1 MMISLKE
8 VMLAINRKINES
20 LQMNVDSKNLEE
32 EFERPSV
39 RTSIDNLKTS
49 AFMQSMKERNFIVR
63 IYYFSKNREKN
74 KIELLEIQEK
84 LEEAFFSHLKIKGAF
99 FIYIDEIVFNV
110 SDGILIGEFE
120 VMTLEDIIND
130 INIEAIEEL
139 EIKTEVVID
148 NFVKIEKKE
157 QKEELGEGFQ
167 MKYKFN

>member
-74 KIELLEIQEK
+74 KIELLAIQEK

-99 FIYIDEIVFNV
+99 FIYIDEIIFNV
-110 SDGILIGEFE
+110 TDGILIGEFE
-120 VMTLEDIIND
+120 VRTLEEILND
-130 INIEAIEEL
+130 INTENMEEL
-139 EIKTEVVID
+139 EIKTKVIFD
-148 NFVKIEKKE
+148 NSVKIEKKE
-157 QKEELGEGFQ
+157 ELVEEFQ

>member
-1 MMISLKE
+1 MISLKE

-99 FIYIDEIVFNV
+99 FIYIDEIIFNV
-110 SDGILIGEFE
+110 TDGILIGEFE
-120 VMTLEDIIND
+120 VRTLEEILND
-130 INIEAIEEL
+130 INIENMEEL
-139 EIKTEVVID
+139 EIKTKVILD
-148 NFVKIEKKE
+148 NSVKIEKKE
-157 QKEELGEGFQ
+157 ELAEGFQ

>member
-1 MMISLKE
+1 MISLKE

-120 VMTLEDIIND
+120 VRTLEEILND
-130 INIEAIEEL
+130 INAENMEEL
-139 EIKTEVVID
+139 EIKTKVILD
-148 NFVKIEKKE
+148 NSEKIEKKE
-157 QKEELGEGFQ
+157 ELAEGFQ

>member
-8 VMLAINRKINES
+8 IMLAINKKINES

-120 VMTLEDIIND
+120 VRTLEDIIND

-139 EIKTEVVID
+139 EIKTEVILD
-148 NFVKIEKKE
+148 NSEKIEKKE
-157 QKEELGEGFQ
+157 ELAEGFQ

>member
-8 VMLAINRKINES
+8 IMLAINRKINES

-49 AFMQSMKERNFIVR
+49 SFMQSMKERNFIVR

-84 LEEAFFSHLKIKGAF
+84 LEETFFSHLKIKGAF
-99 FIYIDEIVFNV
+99 FIYIDEIIFNV
-110 SDGILIGEFE
+110 TDGILIGEFE
-120 VMTLEDIIND
+120 VRTLEEILND
-130 INIEAIEEL
+130 INTENMEEL
-139 EIKTEVVID
+139 EIKTKVILD
-148 NFVKIEKKE
+148 NSVKIEKKE
-157 QKEELGEGFQ
+157 ELAEGFQ